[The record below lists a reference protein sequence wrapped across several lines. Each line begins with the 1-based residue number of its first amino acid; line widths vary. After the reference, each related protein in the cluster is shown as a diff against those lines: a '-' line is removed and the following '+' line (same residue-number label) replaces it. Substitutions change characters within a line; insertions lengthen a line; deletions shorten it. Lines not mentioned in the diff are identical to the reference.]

1 MARSFF
7 LLLVLPIAASGWG
20 STFHPSSSQYSKR
33 ASKRSRPVWK
43 TSLDGERSG
52 AERGRSVGMSVSS
65 GGDSAGSGS
74 GSGSGLGDSGGKE
87 WVDDGRDS
95 LPFVVYDAAPPPRKV
110 GVANLPPLTGTGD
123 TLWHGAKHYKVLRV
137 SNHYKYEGGRFVVR
151 RKSIQAK
158 ELKRVAKE
166 RVVARLVYG
175 EGKNS
180 PPPSSS

>member
-1 MARSFF
+1 HRF
-7 LLLVLPIAASGWG
+7 PTAAW
-20 STFHPSSSQYSKR
+20 SSS
-33 ASKRSRPVWK
+33 
-43 TSLDGERSG
+43 LDHVERSG
-52 AERGRSVGMSVSS
+52 ADSRRPPRMSASS
-65 GGDSAGSGS
+65 GDDSAGSGP
-74 GSGSGLGDSGGKE
+74 GSGLSDSGGKE
-87 WVDDGRDS
+87 WVDDGRDN

-137 SNHYKYEGGRFVVR
+137 SSHYKYEGGRFVVR

-175 EGKNS
+175 EGQNPS
-180 PPPSSS
+180 TPSS